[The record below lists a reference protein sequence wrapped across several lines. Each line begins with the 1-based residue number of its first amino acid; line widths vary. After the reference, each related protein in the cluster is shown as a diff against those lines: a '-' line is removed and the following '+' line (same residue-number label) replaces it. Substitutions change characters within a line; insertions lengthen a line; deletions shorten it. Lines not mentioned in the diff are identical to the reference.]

1 MTLGCLRAIRECDV
15 KCPEELALISF
26 DDLEWFEFTHPS
38 VTAVVQNAYELGA
51 GAAQILANK
60 LAGKLTGRPWRRTLK
75 TTLLIRESSRRSPII
90 APNPA

>member
-51 GAAQILANK
+51 GAAQILANR
-60 LAGKLTGRPWRRTLK
+60 LAGKLTGPPWR
-75 TTLLIRESSRRSPII
+75 
-90 APNPA
+90 